1 MESEL
6 TKSIDNN
13 TNEYFVM
20 VRTLVDHYIVE
31 LSLNYGYTE
40 RNQIIL
46 EVFKRLEKNYLANP
60 NTKFE
65 TNRKEVIDVLVK
77 SYIAKFIKNIQKDL

>member
-20 VRTLVDHYIVE
+20 VRGYVDRYLVD
-31 LSLNYGYTE
+31 LSLGYGYEE
-40 RNQIIL
+40 RNEIIID
-46 EVFKRLEKNYLANP
+46 VFKRLEKNYLANP
-60 NTKFE
+60 NAKFE
-65 TNRKEVIDVLVK
+65 KNKKDVIDVLVK
-77 SYIAKFIKNIQKDL
+77 SYLANYINKKDL